1 MTKGDAE
8 QKQSDAVENDTDW
21 VAHAKKWLS
30 E

>member
-8 QKQSDAVENDTDW
+8 QKQSDAEKNDTDW